1 MTHFAIWSQCRRW
14 QDPSNIKQNPAQA
27 LNLQALCPSL
37 DIGWQECKHRFLG
50 GRQAAECAKQSI
62 RRMPEMQTSTVT
74 RRLTGD
80 AWYAVMLPTDL
91 NSCVKFLIR
100 PSKFRE
106 LPKLGHEHSIQV
118 KRQIDHRLATHFHPA
133 ALSAQIA
140 EVGQTEGRSQAKLL
154 LKWVADVG
162 AT

>member
-62 RRMPEMQTSTVT
+62 RKMPEMQTSTVT

-80 AWYAVMLPTDL
+80 AWYVVMLPTDL

-100 PSKFRE
+100 PYKFPRIT
-106 LPKLGHEHSIQV
+106 KIRTRAQYSAKRWILGCVIPRPGSLWP
-118 KRQIDHRLATHFHPA
+118 R
-133 ALSAQIA
+133 
-140 EVGQTEGRSQAKLL
+140 GRYNTTKCSPFS
-154 LKWVADVG
+154 WVLYFV
-162 AT
+162 